1 MLIVSTVVN
10 RWLQAGQSRRLRM
23 AVPSSVDRE
32 STTRVSADR
41 QNGQYMGHLPDVTAG
56 LHSPERVLTWGSPW
70 GLPVQ
75 NLWMINHNLW
85 MTYTGVTTRCGEP

>member
-1 MLIVSTVVN
+1 MNAGTPLLIGLS
-10 RWLQAGQSRRLRM
+10 
-23 AVPSSVDRE
+23 AVMVAMERDAA
-32 STTRVSADR
+32 VGSAS
-41 QNGQYMGHLPDVTAG
+41 GPAI
-56 LHSPERVLTWGSPW
+56 TWGSPW